1 LSLTE
6 IKKFIQD
13 GSYIKLKQ
21 EEEKLEFLKNI
32 IRTEQDELNLKRIV
46 WKELGVVG
54 EFETYKQYS
63 YSQIDLNILLY
74 DVGILQLITYIKS
87 DELSED
93 NREKVNNISSSW
105 KNHIK
110 FSPSKDLKI
119 NTTAQLFNIEQASMI
134 DKVAFWKEAYGKFEP
149 LKKRWERER
158 MRAQI
163 SPEWNFS
170 KKITFEYG
178 TLSIIE
184 TPARYRSDK
193 VFDIL
198 GTEIILR
205 NARADLDK
213 IVEYTARGFLR
224 KDELNKIRKVI
235 DVRRR
240 YLLMTMQK
248 EKIKKEYWH
257 SKLAN
262 LSKLS
267 QK

>member
-1 LSLTE
+1 M
-6 IKKFIQD
+6 KF
-13 GSYIKLKQ
+13 KQ
-21 EEEKLEFLKNI
+21 EEEKLKFLKNM

-54 EFETYKQYS
+54 EFDTYKQYS

-74 DVGILQLITYIKS
+74 DLGILQLITYIKS

-93 NREKVNNISSSW
+93 NREKVKNISIPW
-105 KNHIK
+105 KNRIK
-110 FSPSKDLKI
+110 FSPSKDLKKD
-119 NTTAQLFNIEQASMI
+119 TTTPLFDCNIEQASII

-163 SPEWNFS
+163 SAEWNYS

-178 TLSIIE
+178 TLSIIA
-184 TPARYRSDK
+184 TPVRYRSDK
-193 VFDIL
+193 VFDML
-198 GTEIILR
+198 GTETILR
-205 NARADLDK
+205 NAIADIDK

-224 KDELNKIRKVI
+224 KNELNKIRKVI

-240 YLLMTMQK
+240 YLLMTIQK
-248 EKIKKEYWH
+248 EKIKKEHWH

-267 QK
+267 QI